1 MHWSIWT
8 NPHGTHTA
16 SGASLTAPTASP
28 GRTAEDGSGKEG
40 RAVRKI
46 GCEARAHAATRSTED
61 SSKEAAYAATHGVAR
76 GLRLAAGHHDQVLA
90 ILDAGG
96 EGSWP
101 ELVAEMVFDGIS
113 GRRGAEPTPNAALKV
128 WQRVR
133 RDIEGADHA
142 PRPRRKPPSKVP
154 RDWRPQLA
162 LPRTRPG
169 PSAADADKPYDP
181 LERIAEIRREMKA
194 RSGRKE

>member
-1 MHWSIWT
+1 MSDAHRPRIFRRKRVRRYSRRGEIYAW
-8 NPHGTHTA
+8 
-16 SGASLTAPTASP
+16 L
-28 GRTAEDGSGKEG
+28 RT
-40 RAVRKI
+40 
-46 GCEARAHAATRSTED
+46 
-61 SSKEAAYAATHGVAR
+61 Y
-76 GLRLAAGHHDQVLA
+76 HDQVLA
-90 ILDAGG
+90 LLTRG

-101 ELVAEMVFDGIS
+101 ELVAEMVLDGIS
-113 GRRGAEPTPNAALKV
+113 GRRGAELTPNAALKV

-142 PRPRRKPPSKVP
+142 PRPRRKPPSKVS

-162 LPRTRPG
+162 LSVPQVG
-169 PSAADADKPYDP
+169 SDLADAEKPYDP